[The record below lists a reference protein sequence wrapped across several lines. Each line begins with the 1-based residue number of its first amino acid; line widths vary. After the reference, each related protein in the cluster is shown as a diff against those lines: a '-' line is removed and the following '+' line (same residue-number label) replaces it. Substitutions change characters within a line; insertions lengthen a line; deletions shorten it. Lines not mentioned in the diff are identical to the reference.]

1 VIDIHVP
8 HEKLY
13 GVKEIFMHLF
23 IITLGLLIALS
34 LEGLVEVEYHR
45 HLAHE
50 AEAGLRAEIATNAK
64 EMGHRRQQIK
74 DGQKQLEADQKILAE
89 MRAHPHPKRGLISLG
104 GGMETFDDMSWKTA
118 QTTGAIAYMP
128 YKDAQTFSDIY
139 LQQDWLSQVAL
150 QLLEE
155 LTNSGSLLVSHPDD
169 WVPSPAQIDIETD
182 RIGRMQFRLL
192 ILSSGVDEL
201 DKTYKKFESEHK

>member
-1 VIDIHVP
+1 
-8 HEKLY
+8 
-13 GVKEIFMHLF
+13 
-23 IITLGLLIALS
+23 
-34 LEGLVEVEYHR
+34 
-45 HLAHE
+45 
-50 AEAGLRAEIATNAK
+50 
-64 EMGHRRQQIK
+64 
-74 DGQKQLEADQKILAE
+74 
-89 MRAHPHPKRGLISLG
+89 
-104 GGMETFDDMSWKTA
+104 
-118 QTTGAIAYMP
+118 MP